1 VRDVRKYARHPV
13 MKYGNRVLALLSKG
27 FPEELFD
34 LGGTPL
40 RKHRCFREILEIVG
54 DHVDDPIADLSKA
67 SGEMSPSYD
76 DVGVKSSSFI
86 LYSKVLITPAETMMW
101 E

>member
-1 VRDVRKYARHPV
+1 MCDVRKYARHPV
-13 MKYGNRVLALLSKG
+13 MKYGDRVLALLGKG
-27 FPEELFD
+27 SRKNSSIWEE
-34 LGGTPL
+34 P
-40 RKHRCFREILEIVG
+40 RCGNTGASGILEIVG

-67 SGEMSPSYD
+67 FGEMSPSYD